1 MAIFSPEWLPVTMSN
16 GNERINVDYK
26 DNKFEI
32 VKENGRTIDC
42 TFGDL
47 ARYIAANN
55 MHWCDLGRDKFTKQA
70 IHLRHMVNEWL
81 DEQESGMVYSVHLD
95 RVIIK
100 KNGKLYV
107 EGECIDSLPI
117 GQFVVHPRTGMTD
130 KVSDLCADEKNSKKS
145 SWLKMAAACL
155 IGIIGGSVVTSV
167 VKS

>member
-1 MAIFSPEWLPVTMSN
+1 MKVFIPEWLPVMMSN
-16 GNERINVDYK
+16 GTEKINVDYK
-26 DNKFEI
+26 GNKFVI
-32 VKENGRTIDC
+32 TKENGREINC

-47 ARYIAANN
+47 ARYIVGNN
-55 MHWCDLGRDKFTKQA
+55 MHWCDLGLDKFSKQA
-70 IHLRHMVNEWL
+70 IHVRHVVQEWL
-81 DEQESGMVYSVHLD
+81 DGQESGMVYSVHLD

-117 GQFVVHPRTGMTD
+117 GQFVVHPRTCMTEN
-130 KVSDLCADEKNSKKS
+130 VSDLCADEKNSKKS